1 MPIPSLPRRA
11 EQLAPG
17 QSPDNVSGS
26 ANADP
31 NAPDNGRGANLAS
44 VIARLGDLSVVELL
58 DLRSAVDAKLPA
70 RALKDIDLEQELVLQ
85 LIATQELQRTVL
97 AATDTPANQLAQVS
111 NAVQSALQ
119 NLVKLQE
126 TVYTTERLKRIE
138 IALVDCINTHLTTEQ
153 AELFLA
159 GYRKALES
167 GK

>member
-1 MPIPSLPRRA
+1 MAIPSLPRRA

-17 QSPDNVSGS
+17 QSPDNVNGS
-26 ANADP
+26 PAGHL
-31 NAPDNGRGANLAS
+31 NAPDNGRGANLAG
-44 VIARLGDLSVVELL
+44 VLARLDALSVAELL

-97 AATDTPANQLAQVS
+97 ADTETPANQLAQVS

-138 IALVDCINTHLTTEQ
+138 TILIDVVNHHMTTEQ
-153 AELFLA
+153 AKTFLEA
-159 GYRKALES
+159 YES
-167 GK
+167 RLGVQR